1 MSAAIRNGAISTAAM
16 SVCPAATASIGPVLP
31 GALQWS
37 LTGGSPRAS
46 ASFSISFSCSMTS
59 SGRLARSIA
68 RHTRIS
74 VDSAAAAPIAVE
86 TSSSPAAMALQQPRI
101 GICLAAPAGWAKPAV
116 AAGRRSRSP
125 SPARVR
131 AGRVDRESV
140 ALGAGMA
147 GIVEGKVA
155 LVTGGGGGIGRA
167 AALALAR
174 EGARVAVADFAAAAA
189 RDTVALIN
197 ADGGQAI
204 TLTGDVTRARD
215 VRAMIAD
222 TLTAYGRLDCAFNN
236 AGIAPYQV
244 DASGKKTAEWS
255 EESFDRMIAV
265 NLKGVWL
272 CMKEEIPHMQSQG
285 GGAIVNT
292 ASIAGL
298 IGLVT
303 SSAYVAAKHG
313 VIGLT
318 KTAALEYADAKIR
331 VNAVCPGFI
340 KTQMTEK
347 TMRRRGEAIMAQI
360 PLRRMGEP
368 GEIAEMVVWLCSDRA
383 SYVTGAAYNV
393 DGGWMAV

>member
-1 MSAAIRNGAISTAAM
+1 
-16 SVCPAATASIGPVLP
+16 
-31 GALQWS
+31 
-37 LTGGSPRAS
+37 
-46 ASFSISFSCSMTS
+46 
-59 SGRLARSIA
+59 
-68 RHTRIS
+68 
-74 VDSAAAAPIAVE
+74 
-86 TSSSPAAMALQQPRI
+86 
-101 GICLAAPAGWAKPAV
+101 
-116 AAGRRSRSP
+116 
-125 SPARVR
+125 
-131 AGRVDRESV
+131 
-140 ALGAGMA
+140 MA

-167 AALALAR
+167 AALAFAR
-174 EGARVAVADFAAAAA
+174 EGARVAVADFAGAAA

-197 ADGGQAI
+197 AAGGQAI
-204 TLTGDVTRARD
+204 TLTGDVTRAKD
-215 VRAMIAD
+215 VRAMLDD
-222 TLTAYGRLDCAFNN
+222 TVTAYGRLDCAFNN

-244 DASGKKTAEWS
+244 DASGKKTADWS

-272 CMKEEIPHMQSQG
+272 CMKEEIPRMQSQG

-340 KTQMTEK
+340 KTQMTEE

-360 PLRRMGEP
+360 PVRRMGEP

>member
-1 MSAAIRNGAISTAAM
+1 
-16 SVCPAATASIGPVLP
+16 
-31 GALQWS
+31 
-37 LTGGSPRAS
+37 
-46 ASFSISFSCSMTS
+46 
-59 SGRLARSIA
+59 
-68 RHTRIS
+68 
-74 VDSAAAAPIAVE
+74 
-86 TSSSPAAMALQQPRI
+86 
-101 GICLAAPAGWAKPAV
+101 
-116 AAGRRSRSP
+116 
-125 SPARVR
+125 
-131 AGRVDRESV
+131 
-140 ALGAGMA
+140 MA

-167 AALALAR
+167 AALAFAR
-174 EGARVAVADFAAAAA
+174 EGARLAVADFNAAAAH
-189 RDTVALIN
+189 DTVALIN

-215 VRAMIAD
+215 VRVMVAD
-222 TLTAYGRLDCAFNN
+222 TITAYGRLDCAFNN

-272 CMKEEIPHMQSQG
+272 CMKEEIPQMQKQG

-298 IGLVT
+298 IGLAT

-318 KTAALEYADAKIR
+318 KTAALEYVDAKIR

-340 KTQMTEK
+340 KTQMTED
-347 TMRRRGEAIMAQI
+347 TMRRRGEAIIAQI

-368 GEIAEMVVWLCSDRA
+368 GEIAEMVVWLCSERA